1 MFANSQRSKRGN
13 QHRQRRHGREARTNR
28 AHLHDRKLR
37 RSTRLRRDM
46 PSGGVERAKHKSR
59 RKKMRADRMARKGR
73 VRTS

>member
-1 MFANSQRSKRGN
+1 
-13 QHRQRRHGREARTNR
+13 
-28 AHLHDRKLR
+28 
-37 RSTRLRRDM
+37 M